1 MGLIGHRTFRKSKLV
16 LPIFMASIFCFFIPP
31 AIAGT
36 VQICEGSD
44 LPLTL
49 PFGVISGTYELV
61 KGPFS
66 VAAYS
71 QLRLYASISS
81 GSSINVS
88 IMATDSTGK
97 NTYGILDSFELNAEA
112 ASGASASKAYEC
124 PGRYVVV
131 DFTSTGASTVNTA
144 VFGFKP

>member
-88 IMATDSTGK
+88 IMATDITGK
-97 NTYGILDSFELNAEA
+97 KIYGLLDSFDLNA
-112 ASGASASKAYEC
+112 GSATGSSTSRVYEC
-124 PGRYVVV
+124 PGLYVVV
-131 DFTSTGASTVNTA
+131 DFTSTGASAVNTA
-144 VFGFKP
+144 VFGLSP